1 MARQNI
7 FGTVFGVEAGML
19 QLAVFPNISKRR
31 AGEIVDRIFNFYR
44 NKDVRLVMPATEA
57 RQFRKEEYGLP
68 CVERVHIDMA
78 LSIGGDGTLLGVCR
92 RFREQGIPV
101 CGINLGTLGFLADI
115 EPNEL
120 EIRLGKILVGDYV
133 VEHRLLLSG
142 YVHNELGEKFL
153 GNAINDV
160 VISKGGTARM
170 LTLGLYVNDTHL
182 MNYKA
187 DGMIISS
194 PTGSTAYS
202 LSAGGPI
209 LNPTIR
215 ALLLTPICA
224 HTFQMRPLVVS
235 EDDEIRIKISAN
247 RDLIVTLDGQESF
260 QIQPGDEVVVR
271 KSRAA
276 ARIVKFADKNYY
288 DVLKAKLWNTGSVQ
302 NF

>member
-7 FGTVFGVEAGML
+7 FGTVFGVDAGMM
-19 QLAVFPNISKRR
+19 QIAVFPNMSKRR
-31 AGEIVDRIFNFYR
+31 ANEIVDRIFNFYQ
-44 NKDVRLVMPATEA
+44 NKNVRLVMPATEA
-57 RQFRKEEYGLP
+57 RHFRKDDYGLP

-115 EPNEL
+115 EPKEL
-120 EIRLGKILVGDYV
+120 ELRLGKILIGEYI
-133 VEHRLLLSG
+133 VENRLLLSG
-142 YVHNELGEKFL
+142 YVRNELGERFL

-160 VISKGGTARM
+160 VISKGASARM
-170 LTLGLYVNDTHL
+170 LTLSVAINNTHL

-187 DGMIISS
+187 DGLIVSS
-194 PTGSTAYS
+194 PTGSTAYN

-235 EDDEIRIKISAN
+235 EDDEIRINILAA
-247 RDLIVTLDGQESF
+247 RDIVITLDGHESF
-260 QIQPGDEVVVR
+260 QVQPTDEIIIR
-271 KSRAA
+271 KSRKTAQ
-276 ARIVKFADKNYY
+276 IVKFADKNYY
-288 DVLKAKLWNTGSVQ
+288 DVLKAKMWS
-302 NF
+302 

>member
-1 MARQNI
+1 MTRQNI
-7 FGTVFGVEAGML
+7 FGTVFGVDAGML
-19 QLAVFPNISKRR
+19 QLAVFPNMSKRR
-31 AGEIVDRIFNFYR
+31 AGEIVERIFDFYK
-44 NKDVRLVMPATEA
+44 NKNVRLVMPATEA

-120 EIRLGKILVGDYV
+120 ESRLAKILVGNYI

-142 YVHNELGEKFL
+142 YIRNELGEKFL

-160 VISKGGTARM
+160 VISKGGGPRM
-170 LTLGLYVNDTHL
+170 LKLSTYVNDTYL

-187 DGMIISS
+187 DGVIISS

-209 LNPTIR
+209 LNPNIR

-235 EDDEIRIKISAN
+235 EDDEIRIKIEAN
-247 RDLIVTLDGQESF
+247 RDLMVTLDGQEAF
-260 QIQPGDEVVVR
+260 QIQPGDDVVVR
-271 KSRAA
+271 KSSSV

-288 DVLKAKLWNTGSVQ
+288 DILKAKMWS
-302 NF
+302 

>member
-1 MARQNI
+1 MNRQNV
-7 FGTVFGVEAGML
+7 FGMVFGVDAGMM

-31 AGEIVDRIFNFYR
+31 AGEIVDRIFNFYH

-68 CVERVHIDMA
+68 CVERVHVDMA

-92 RFREQGIPV
+92 RFNGQSVPV

-115 EPNEL
+115 EPREL
-120 EIRLGKILVGDYV
+120 ESRLAKILAGQYR
-133 VEHRLLLSG
+133 VERRLLLSG
-142 YVHNELGEKFL
+142 YIRNELSEKFL

-160 VISKGGTARM
+160 VITKGGVARM
-170 LTLGLYVNDTHL
+170 LRLGLYINRTHL
-182 MNYKA
+182 MDYKA
-187 DGMIISS
+187 DGIIVSS

-224 HTFQMRPLVVS
+224 HTFQMRPLIVN
-235 EDDEIRIKISAN
+235 EDDEVLIKISATQ
-247 RDLIVTLDGQESF
+247 DVIVTLDGQVSHK
-260 QIQPGDEVVVR
+260 IQPGDEVVVR
-271 KSRAA
+271 KAKESAL
-276 ARIVKFADKNYY
+276 IVKFDDKNYY
-288 DVLKAKLWNTGSVQ
+288 DVLKTKMWT
-302 NF
+302 

>member
-7 FGTVFGVEAGML
+7 FGTVFGVDAGMM
-19 QLAVFPNISKRR
+19 QIAVFPNMSKRR
-31 AGEIVDRIFNFYR
+31 ASEIVERIFNFYQ
-44 NKDVRLVMPATEA
+44 NKNVRLVMPATEA
-57 RQFRKEEYGLP
+57 RHFRKDEYGLP

-120 EIRLGKILVGDYV
+120 EMRLGKILIGEYI
-133 VEHRLLLSG
+133 VENRLLLSG
-142 YVHNELGEKFL
+142 YVRNELGERFL

-160 VISKGGTARM
+160 VISKGGSARM
-170 LTLGLYVNDTHL
+170 LTLSVGINNTHL

-187 DGMIISS
+187 DGLIVSS
-194 PTGSTAYS
+194 PTGSTAYN

-235 EDDEIRIKISAN
+235 EDDEIKINVVAA
-247 RDLIVTLDGQESF
+247 RDLIITLDGQESF
-260 QIQPGDEVVVR
+260 QVQPTDEIIVR
-271 KSRAA
+271 KSRKTAQ
-276 ARIVKFADKNYY
+276 IVKFADKNYY
-288 DVLKAKLWNTGSVQ
+288 DILKAKMWS
-302 NF
+302 

>member
-7 FGTVFGVEAGML
+7 FGTVFGVDAGMM
-19 QLAVFPNISKRR
+19 QIAVFPNMSKRR
-31 AGEIVDRIFNFYR
+31 AGEIVDRIFSYYQ
-44 NKDVRLVMPATEA
+44 NKNVRLVMPATEA
-57 RQFRKEEYGLP
+57 RHFRKDEFGLP

-115 EPNEL
+115 EPKEL
-120 EIRLGKILVGDYV
+120 ELRLGKILIGEYF
-133 VEHRLLLSG
+133 VENRLLLSG
-142 YVHNELGEKFL
+142 FIRNELGEKFL

-160 VISKGGTARM
+160 VISKGVSARM
-170 LTLGLYVNDTHL
+170 ITMSVFINDTHL
-182 MNYKA
+182 MDYKA
-187 DGMIISS
+187 DGIIVSS

-235 EDDEIRIKISAN
+235 EDDEVKIKIITA
-247 RDLIVTLDGQESF
+247 RDLVLTLDGQESF
-260 QIQPGDEVVVR
+260 KVQPTDEIIVR
-271 KSRAA
+271 KSRKTAQ
-276 ARIVKFADKNYY
+276 IVKFADKNYY
-288 DVLKAKLWNTGSVQ
+288 EVLKAKMWS
-302 NF
+302 

>member
-1 MARQNI
+1 
-7 FGTVFGVEAGML
+7 
-19 QLAVFPNISKRR
+19 
-31 AGEIVDRIFNFYR
+31 
-44 NKDVRLVMPATEA
+44 MPATEA
-57 RQFRKEEYGLP
+57 RQFRKEEFGLP

-120 EIRLGKILVGDYV
+120 ESRLAKILVGDYI

-142 YVHNELGEKFL
+142 YIRNELGEKFL

-160 VISKGGTARM
+160 VISKGGGARM
-170 LTLGLYVNDTHL
+170 LKLSTYVNGTYL

-187 DGMIISS
+187 DGVIISS

-215 ALLLTPICA
+215 ALILTPICP
-224 HTFQMRPLVVS
+224 HTFQMRPLIVS
-235 EDDEIRIKISAN
+235 EDDEICIKIEAN
-247 RDLIVTLDGQESF
+247 RDLMVTLDGQEIF
-260 QIQPGDEVVVR
+260 QIQPGDDVVVR
-271 KSRAA
+271 KSIAVA
-276 ARIVKFADKNYY
+276 KIVKFADKNYY
-288 DVLKAKLWNTGSVQ
+288 DVLKAKLWKE
-302 NF
+302 

>member
-7 FGTVFGVEAGML
+7 FGTVFGVEAGMM
-19 QLAVFPNISKRR
+19 QIAVFPNISKRR
-31 AGEIVDRIFNFYR
+31 SGEIVDRIFNFYR

-78 LSIGGDGTLLGVCR
+78 LSIGGDGTLVGVCR
-92 RFREQGIPV
+92 RFREYGIPV

-120 EIRLGKILVGDYV
+120 EMRLAKILVGEYI
-133 VEHRLLLSG
+133 VENRLLLSG
-142 YVHNELGEKFL
+142 YIESEYGEKFL

-160 VISKGGTARM
+160 VISKGTSARM
-170 LTLGLYVNDTHL
+170 LRMEIYVNNTHL
-182 MNYKA
+182 PDCKA
-187 DGMIISS
+187 DGLIVSS

-215 ALLLTPICA
+215 ALIIVPICA

-235 EDDEIRIKISAN
+235 EDDEVKIKISAN
-247 RDLIVTLDGQESF
+247 SDFTVTLDGQENF
-260 QIQPGDEVVVR
+260 TIPPTDEIVVK
-271 KSRAA
+271 KSRMTAQ
-276 ARIVKFADKNYY
+276 IVKFPDKNYY
-288 DVLKAKLWNTGSVQ
+288 DVLKAKLWGTGGDWH
-302 NF
+302 

>member
-7 FGTVFGVEAGML
+7 FGTVFGIDAGML
-19 QLAVFPNISKRR
+19 QLAVFPNMSKRR
-31 AGEIVDRIFNFYR
+31 AGEIVERIFDFYR
-44 NKDVRLVMPATEA
+44 NKNVRLVMPATEA

-92 RFREQGIPV
+92 RFKEQDIPV

-115 EPNEL
+115 EPQEL
-120 EIRLGKILVGDYV
+120 ESRLGKILVGDYI

-142 YVHNELGEKFL
+142 YIRNELGEKFL

-160 VISKGGTARM
+160 VISKGGGARM
-170 LTLGLYVNDTHL
+170 LKLSTYVNSTYL
-182 MNYKA
+182 MSYKA
-187 DGMIISS
+187 DGVIISS

-215 ALLLTPICA
+215 ALLLTPICP

-235 EDDEIRIKISAN
+235 EDDEICIKIDAN
-247 RDLIVTLDGQESF
+247 RDLMVTLDGQEIF
-260 QIQPGDEVVVR
+260 QIQPGDDVVVR
-271 KSRAA
+271 KSRAVA
-276 ARIVKFADKNYY
+276 KIVKFADKNYY
-288 DVLKAKLWNTGSVQ
+288 DVLKAKLWKE
-302 NF
+302 

>member
-7 FGTVFGVEAGML
+7 FGTVFGVDAGMM
-19 QLAVFPNISKRR
+19 QIAVFPNMSKRR
-31 AGEIVDRIFNFYR
+31 ANEMVDRIFNFYQ
-44 NKDVRLVMPATEA
+44 NKNVRLVMPAVEA
-57 RQFRKEEYGLP
+57 RHFRKDEFGLP

-115 EPNEL
+115 EPKEL
-120 EIRLGKILVGDYV
+120 ELRLGKILAGEYI
-133 VEHRLLLSG
+133 VENRLLLSG
-142 YVHNELGEKFL
+142 YVRNELGEKFL

-160 VISKGGTARM
+160 VISKGGSARM
-170 LTLGLYVNDTHL
+170 LTLSVSVNNTQL
-182 MNYKA
+182 MTYKA
-187 DGMIISS
+187 DGLIVSS
-194 PTGSTAYS
+194 PTGSTAYN

-235 EDDEIRIKISAN
+235 EDDEVRINIIAA
-247 RDLIVTLDGQESF
+247 RDLVITLDGQESF
-260 QIQPGDEVVVR
+260 QIQPSDEIIVR
-271 KSRAA
+271 KSSKTAQ
-276 ARIVKFADKNYY
+276 IVKFPDKSYY
-288 DVLKAKLWNTGSVQ
+288 DVLKTKMWS
-302 NF
+302 

>member
-7 FGTVFGVEAGML
+7 FGTVFGVDAGML
-19 QLAVFPNISKRR
+19 QLAVFPNMSKRR
-31 AGEIVDRIFNFYR
+31 AGEIVERIFNYYR
-44 NKDVRLVMPATEA
+44 NKNVRLVMPATEA

-115 EPNEL
+115 EPQEL
-120 EIRLGKILVGDYV
+120 ESRLGKILVGDYI

-142 YVHNELGEKFL
+142 YIRNELGEKFV

-160 VISKGGTARM
+160 VISKGGGARM
-170 LTLGLYVNDTHL
+170 LKLSTYVNNTHL
-182 MNYKA
+182 MDYKA
-187 DGMIISS
+187 DGVIISS

-215 ALLLTPICA
+215 AVLLTPICP

-235 EDDEIRIKISAN
+235 EDDEICIKIAPN
-247 RDLIVTLDGQESF
+247 RDLMVTLDGQESV
-260 QIQPGDEVVVR
+260 QIQPNDEVVVR
-271 KSRAA
+271 KSQSSAQ
-276 ARIVKFADKNYY
+276 IVKFSDKNYY
-288 DVLKAKLWNTGSVQ
+288 DVLKAKMWSN
-302 NF
+302 